1 MWKFLTSSVA
11 LLIEGADARRYLHNR
26 LSNSIRDLAVG
37 SSIDAAALTAK
48 GRVEAL
54 FFVSC
59 LTDNSF
65 LLCTDGGDSEYIRES
80 LMRFA
85 VADRVSCNDVSDKKV
100 RVHIAGAVPEVLN
113 PDTCV
118 RRRRIADE
126 GFDLT
131 WLDTDAGSIRDQLEQ
146 LCGSEISDQEYFAAR
161 WACGVAIFPEEINAD
176 IILTES
182 GMMSAVSFNKGCYVG
197 QEVIER
203 SDAIGRLP
211 RKLERIR
218 LSGQAQIACGDT
230 VLKNDG
236 SSIGKAISF
245 GSDTAGLDVLI
256 FALLGTGKYE
266 RGDTVSCGGVEG
278 VVL

>member
-1 MWKFLTSSVA
+1 MWKFLTSSVV

-37 SSIDAAALTAK
+37 SSIAAAALTAK

-59 LTDNSF
+59 LTDDSF

-85 VADRVSCNDVSDKKV
+85 VADRVRCNDISDKTV
-100 RVHIAGAVPEVLN
+100 RVHLAGAVPEVLT
-113 PDTCV
+113 PDVCV
-118 RRRRIADE
+118 KNRRIADE

-131 WLDTDAGSIRDQLEQ
+131 WLDTEAGLIREQLEQ
-146 LCGSEISDQEYFAAR
+146 LCGLEVSDQEYFVAR
-161 WACGVAIFPEEINAD
+161 WNCGVAVFPEEINAD

-218 LSGQAQIACGDT
+218 LHGQAQIEVGSI

-236 SSIGKAISF
+236 TSIGRAISF
-245 GSDTAGLDVLI
+245 GSDTASLDVLI

-266 RGDTVSCGGVEG
+266 GGDAVSCGGVDG